1 MTNGA
6 IIMIGIIIVAIVLI
20 EVTDYIGLRMRDY
33 WRRTHRAKHI
43 EHGVRD

>member
-20 EVTDYIGLRMRDY
+20 EVTDYIGLYVRDY
-33 WRRTHRAKHI
+33 WRRTHRAKRI